1 MKKKNLLKMTQT
13 GILMAIIVAM
23 TFIPYVGYISIPGLL
38 SITTLAIPV
47 IIGSVVLGPAV
58 GTALGATWG
67 ITNWINAMMLATADA
82 IVFQNPL
89 VSVVPRVLVGVAAS
103 WAYVGL
109 NKLIKKKSIPI
120 VITSIIAS
128 LTNTVLVLTAL
139 NLFGTSALFNL
150 GDTIETIITVA
161 FGMNGLIEIAVAVI
175 IPLPIILVLQK
186 QTQKYKN

>member
-23 TFIPYVGYISIPGLL
+23 TFIPYIGYISIPGFL

-58 GTALGATWG
+58 GTILGATWG
-67 ITNWINAMMLATADA
+67 VTNWINAMILATADA

-89 VSVVPRVLVGVAAS
+89 VSVVPRILVGVAAG

-109 NKLIKKKSIPI
+109 SKFIKKRPISII
-120 VITSIIAS
+120 ITSIVAS

-139 NLFGTSALFNL
+139 NLFGTSSLFNL
-150 GDTIETIITVA
+150 GDTIDLIIKVA
-161 FGMNGLIEIAVAVI
+161 FGLNGLIEIAVAII
-175 IPLPIILVLQK
+175 IPLPIVLVL
-186 QTQKYKN
+186 